1 MQWGF
6 VARKLQNGRIA
17 MACKELKS
25 HLDSCGSEDAAT
37 ILLLATL
44 LRLESDRDSG
54 GIGEALFFAPNLV
67 PEHELRNY
75 YNFLEDM
82 INKAN
87 AQAAAFQKSQFGLPP
102 IVRDQ
107 VKFTNHAARL
117 WMVTIGAAIRRESL
131 ADAKYIWRKIEASLG
146 SLQHATQR
154 LKAIESQMGETLLP
168 GEPRTLDREARRIPS
183 LNY

>member
-6 VARKLQNGRIA
+6 VARKLQNGRII
-17 MACKELKS
+17 MTSKELKL
-25 HLDSCGSEDAAT
+25 HLDSCGPEDAAT

-44 LRLESDRDSG
+44 LRLESGKDQG
-54 GIGEALFFAPNLV
+54 AIGEALFFTPNLV

-75 YNFLEDM
+75 YNFFEDM

-102 IVRDQ
+102 LIRDQ

-146 SLQHATQR
+146 SLQNATQR
-154 LKAIESQMGETLLP
+154 LKTIETQMGGTLLP
-168 GEPRTLDREARRIPS
+168 NDQENLEREARRIPS
-183 LNY
+183 LIY